1 MDFRDG
7 PADAEFRAAAREVL
21 ERAVADLPGPEPQTV
36 EERAPYW
43 RQFQRAIADA
53 GYAGLSWPREYGGR
67 DASLTEQ
74 AIFLQEYDRANAPD
88 RLNTLGEGLAGPT
101 IIDFGTDEH
110 KRRFLEP
117 ILRGEEIWCQL
128 FSEPNAGSDLAALEA
143 RAERDGDGWR
153 ITGQKVWT
161 SRAQVSAYGMLLA
174 RTGGGPRHKGITYFL
189 LPMDTEGVT
198 IRPLRHMLGE
208 AEFNEVFLDDVYVPD
223 DLRIGE
229 VDGGWKVAMATL
241 SYERVALATGRVN
254 VQRLINELIA
264 LVRDSEHAARP
275 RRAPQARRPLRA
287 RPGPARQRA
296 ARAGLDGE
304 GRARPGDVDRQALL
318 GAAGRGHRGLRAA
331 RSSGLDAQLGEED
344 DSTRGCGSPTRRAAR
359 RSPAARPS
367 SSATSSPS
375 ACSGS
380 HADALLRRAQAVRR
394 RDRATSARASAGRA
408 SSASR

>member
-21 ERAVADLPGPEPQTV
+21 EAAVAALPGPEPQTT
-36 EERAPYW
+36 EERLPYFQ
-43 RQFQRAIADA
+43 QFQRQIADA
-53 GYAGLSWPREYGGR
+53 GYAGLAWPREYGGK

-74 AIFLQEYDRANAPD
+74 AIFLQEYDRASAPD

-101 IIDFGTDEH
+101 IIDFGSEDH

-143 RAERDGDGWR
+143 RAERDRSGDEGRGDGWR

-161 SRAQVSAYGMLLA
+161 SRAQVSAYGMLLT
-174 RTGGGPRHKGITYFL
+174 RTGGGPRHKGITFFL
-189 LPMDTEGVT
+189 LPMDSEGVT

-223 DLRIGE
+223 DLRIGD

-254 VQRLINELIA
+254 IQRLITELTQM
-264 LVRDSEHAARP
+264 VRESEHAGDPAT
-275 RRAPQARRPLRA
+275 RRKLADLF
-287 RPGPARQRA
+287 
-296 ARAGLDGE
+296 ARAQVQ
-304 GRARPGDVDRQALL
+304 RVN
-318 GAAGRGHRGLRAA
+318 GLRALA
-331 RSSGLDAQLGEED
+331 SMEKGAPGPETSIGKLFSAPLVED
-344 DSTRGCGSPTRRAAR
+344 IADF
-359 RSPAARPS
+359 
-367 SSATSSPS
+367 
-375 ACSGS
+375 ACSLAGFDS
-380 HADALLRRAQAVRR
+380 QLDEDGMLNPWLRLAYQARG
-394 RDRATSARASAGRA
+394 TSIAGGTTFIQRNIVA
-408 SSASR
+408 ERVLGLPR